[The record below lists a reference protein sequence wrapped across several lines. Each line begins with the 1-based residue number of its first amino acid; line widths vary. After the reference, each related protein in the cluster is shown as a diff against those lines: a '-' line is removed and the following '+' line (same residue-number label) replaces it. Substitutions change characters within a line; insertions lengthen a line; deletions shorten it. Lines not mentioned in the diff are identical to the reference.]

1 MSRDES
7 FCGAEM
13 AWSNQSCLLGAV
25 VAFLSKFLAGVFAR
39 CILVGFGGSRFVG
52 GLSGDSV
59 ESLYPYR
66 LDIAAEC
73 AVLLSILCVSS
84 CPYIL
89 RSMSRLPT

>member
-1 MSRDES
+1 MSRFAAQRWPGRIS
-7 FCGAEM
+7 RVSWAPSLLFCP
-13 AWSNQSCLLGAV
+13 
-25 VAFLSKFLAGVFAR
+25 KFLAGFFAR
-39 CILVGFGGSRFVG
+39 CILVGFGWSRFVG

-66 LDIAAEC
+66 LDTAAEC

-84 CPYIL
+84 YPYIL